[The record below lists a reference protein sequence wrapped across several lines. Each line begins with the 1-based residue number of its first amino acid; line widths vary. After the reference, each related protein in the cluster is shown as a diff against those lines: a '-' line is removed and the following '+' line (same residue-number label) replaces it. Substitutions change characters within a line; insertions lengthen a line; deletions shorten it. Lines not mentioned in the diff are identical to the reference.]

1 MVCLFV
7 GLTTRASI
15 PEETIQTT
23 VTAIQ
28 AKGGTDKQLV
38 EAGVRQVARLWQ
50 SDDGNTNDFQSFCI
64 KNYLTDPVTTGF

>member
-50 SDDGNTNDFQSFCI
+50 SDDGEI
-64 KNYLTDPVTTGF
+64 LTISNLFVSKITLRTP

>member
-50 SDDGNTNDFQSFCI
+50 SDDG
-64 KNYLTDPVTTGF
+64 KY